1 MLQIQK
7 DASFAKRGLLF
18 GIVEVVFPQPSEW
31 NEDAFAALKEREL
44 AALFAEFREYDRK
57 AVFGENPY
65 YRYFKKYKKTYPV
78 LLRNSRYN
86 QHATAG
92 SLLVEVGS
100 AGNSPEEAV
109 LAGRL
114 FAERMAEVLNAQT
127 N

>member
-65 YRYFKKYKKTYPV
+65 YR
-78 LLRNSRYN
+78 
-86 QHATAG
+86 
-92 SLLVEVGS
+92 
-100 AGNSPEEAV
+100 
-109 LAGRL
+109 
-114 FAERMAEVLNAQT
+114 
-127 N
+127 